1 MIINAEGIRTTADI
15 RVGSQGAGAAI
26 VVNDGNLPNGE
37 GVRLQATDSQN
48 VIVELPT
55 AGGALSVESE

>member
-1 MIINAEGIRTTADI
+1 MFFKI
-15 RVGSQGAGAAI
+15 
-26 VVNDGNLPNGE
+26 NLPNGQ

-55 AGGALSVESE
+55 SNGALSVESE